1 MTSEDVGKR
10 AEELFGKSGLH
21 CAESVLK
28 AVSELAGIDSP
39 LIPKIATG
47 FCGGMARTDGLC
59 GAVSGGVMAL
69 SMIFGSSSTDV
80 PADKTY
86 SNVQKFLSEFVNEH
100 GSRNCSELAG
110 YDLSTADKCK
120 VFVHSAASAAAEI
133 IISGAPGRRE
143 GGGNC
148 GSLAEVR
155 ENIDRIDR
163 EIVRLLSERGRFVK
177 QAAGF
182 KKSVED
188 VKAPGR
194 VEEVIKKVRGLA
206 LAQNGNPDMV
216 EQVYRTMIKAF
227 IEEEIGAYK
236 NNG

>member
-28 AVSELAGIDSP
+28 AVSEFAGIDSP

-69 SMIFGSSSTDV
+69 SMVFGRSSTDI

-110 YDLSTADKCK
+110 YDLSTAEGRLAFKNSGTADKCK
-120 VFVHSAASAAAEI
+120 EFVRSAASAAAEI
-133 IISGAPGRRE
+133 IISGSPGRDKE
-143 GGGNC
+143 
-148 GSLAEVR
+148 L
-155 ENIDRIDR
+155 
-163 EIVRLLSERGRFVK
+163 
-177 QAAGF
+177 
-182 KKSVED
+182 
-188 VKAPGR
+188 
-194 VEEVIKKVRGLA
+194 
-206 LAQNGNPDMV
+206 
-216 EQVYRTMIKAF
+216 IKAGSVLN
-227 IEEEIGAYK
+227 IASVK
-236 NNG
+236 